1 MASPVSS
8 ERTYLDY
15 NATAPLR
22 PEASRAMAD
31 ALERGGNASSV
42 HAEGRAARA
51 SIEAARAAVAQLV
64 NADPA
69 GVIFTAGGTEA
80 NNLAIRGVIGA
91 EGIARI
97 LVSGIE
103 HPSVLETAVAA
114 GVPVRAI
121 AVGQDGRI
129 DLADLER
136 ALAEDESRAL
146 VCTMLA
152 NNETGVVQPVAEVV
166 RLASAHAALV
176 LTDAV
181 QAAGKIDTDFRL
193 LGVDMM
199 ALSGH
204 KLGGP
209 LGAGA
214 LVVRDGVKLDP
225 QMLGGGQELKRRAGT
240 ENVPAIAGF
249 GAAARA
255 AADGLPGAPAIGE
268 MRDRME
274 QAIVSR
280 LPGAKVLCVDAPRLP
295 NTTCLA
301 VPGVSAEYLV
311 IALDLAGFAVSSGSA
326 CSSGK
331 VARSHVLEAMGLDD
345 ETAESAVRISFG
357 WANEPGDAD
366 RFADALVVTCER
378 KLTAAANAA

>member
-1 MASPVSS
+1 MASPVST
-8 ERTYLDY
+8 ERSYLDY

-22 PEASRAMAD
+22 PEASRALVD
-31 ALERGGNASSV
+31 ALAQGGNASSV
-42 HAEGRAARA
+42 HSEGRAARA
-51 SIEAARAAVAQLV
+51 SIEAARGAVAQLV

-80 NNLAIRGVIGA
+80 NNLAIKGVIGA
-91 EGIARI
+91 EGVARI

-103 HPSVLETAVAA
+103 HPSVLETADRA
-114 GVPVRAI
+114 GVPVRQV
-121 AVGQDGRI
+121 AVTPEGQI
-129 DLADLER
+129 ELADLEN
-136 ALAEDESRAL
+136 ALGEDQGRAL
-146 VCTMLA
+146 VCVMLA
-152 NNETGVVQPVAEVV
+152 NNETGAVQPVAQVSK
-166 RLASAHAALV
+166 LAHGHGALV

-181 QAAGKIDTDFRL
+181 QAAGKIETDFRSL
-193 LGVDMM
+193 DVDMM
-199 ALSGH
+199 VLSGH

-209 LGAGA
+209 QGAGA
-214 LVVRDGVKLDP
+214 LVVRDGLKLDP

-249 GAAARA
+249 GAVALA
-255 AADGLPGAPAIGE
+255 AATGLADAAKIAG

-274 QAIVSR
+274 QAIVNR
-280 LPGAKVLCVDAPRLP
+280 LPGAVVLSADAPRLP
-295 NTTCLA
+295 NTTCLT

-345 ETAESAVRISFG
+345 ETAESAVRISLG
-357 WANEPGDAD
+357 WANEPGEVD
-366 RFADALVVTCER
+366 RFAEALVVTCER